1 MTIDDS
7 AVNVR
12 DPFVERMQ
20 AMLERWHGNLK
31 FLEGE
36 EKYIESGA
44 KLAYNH
50 QIQALVLQHQALV
63 RKLEFLPTAEPDQQ
77 TQLKAELELEMLQFE
92 KDLEKLQ
99 AVAGEARHEVASYR
113 RWGMH
118 QPK

>member
-1 MTIDDS
+1 MTLDEN
-7 AVNVR
+7 AVELR

-20 AMLERWHGNLK
+20 EMLDRWHDNLE

-44 KLAYNH
+44 KLTYNN
-50 QIQALVLQHQALV
+50 QIHGLVMQHQALQ
-63 RKLEFLPTAEPDQQ
+63 RKLEFLPTVEPEQQAEIRE
-77 TQLKAELELEMLQFE
+77 ELELEMLKFE
-92 KDLEKLQ
+92 KELEKLQ

-113 RWGMH
+113 RWGMQ

>member
-1 MTIDDS
+1 MTLDESTVD
-7 AVNVR
+7 VH

-20 AMLERWHGNLK
+20 EMLVRWHDNLK

-44 KLAYNH
+44 KLTYNH
-50 QIQALVLQHQALV
+50 QVHALEMQHQALQ
-63 RKLEFLPTAEPDQQ
+63 RKLEFLPTAEPEQQ
-77 TQLKAELELEMLQFE
+77 AEIREELELEMLKFE

-113 RWGMH
+113 RWGMQ

>member
-1 MTIDDS
+1 MTIGNS
-7 AVNVR
+7 AVDVR
-12 DPFVERMQ
+12 DPFVERVK
-20 AMLERWHGNLK
+20 AMLERWHDNLK

-36 EKYIESGA
+36 EKYIDAGA

-50 QIQALVLQHQALV
+50 QVHALMLQHQALV

-77 TQLKAELELEMLQFE
+77 AELKTELELEMLQFE

-113 RWGMH
+113 RWGMQ